1 VKTVVRFRA
10 PAGEYALEVEHV
22 NEVRSSADLTSL
34 PEPRPGVAGLV
45 RRGDDAITVLSV
57 LGEPG
62 DHIIVLEDGGLTFG
76 LLVEEVTGVQQIQDA
91 EIGPPPPG
99 QDRATVSGVLAG
111 DEGLVLLLDCASL
124 RGRLS

>member
-1 VKTVVRFRA
+1 MRFRA
-10 PAGEYALEVEHV
+10 PAGEYALGVEHV

-34 PEPRPGVAGLV
+34 PEPRAGVAGLM

-62 DHIIVLEDGGLTFG
+62 DHVIVLEDGGLTFG
-76 LLVEEVTGVQQIQDA
+76 LLVEEVTGVHEIQDA

-111 DEGLVLLLDCASL
+111 AEGLVLLLDCTAL